1 VGRAGVRAQRERRG
15 GGGERMS
22 GMSSPGA
29 SKPEDE
35 TSMNAITASARPATH
50 ARTSTR
56 SRLRVPAARTWLAAG
71 QWLVTLLLCAFLIV
85 PVVMSIM
92 AGLTVNYFK
101 GLSSGLT
108 LRWLV
113 EVWTQ
118 YHGSVWLSLEVA
130 AATLLITLLTG
141 VPAGYVLA
149 RSKTRLSR
157 IIEECLVLPI
167 ALPGLASA
175 LALLVVYG
183 GFTRFRMSAAF
194 IVVGHVVFTLPFMVR
209 AVAAICASSDLRML
223 EEGAASLGA
232 NFFERFVTI
241 VLPNA
246 RPGIVAGA
254 LAVLTL
260 SIGEFNLTWMLHTPD
275 TKTLPVGLADT
286 YASLR
291 IEIGSAYTILF
302 FIMTMPLLVA
312 MQWLGVDATGQRGA
326 AKKRGGVSS
335 AEPASMSASTPSPG
349 SITTP

>member
-1 VGRAGVRAQRERRG
+1 MNPLTDTVPSPASRPRPRPLPRISSRA
-15 GGGERMS
+15 
-22 GMSSPGA
+22 
-29 SKPEDE
+29 
-35 TSMNAITASARPATH
+35 
-50 ARTSTR
+50 
-56 SRLRVPAARTWLAAG
+56 LLAAG

-85 PVVMSIM
+85 PVVMSIV

-101 GLSSGLT
+101 GVSSGLT
-108 LRWLV
+108 LRWLA
-113 EVWTQ
+113 EVWAQ
-118 YHGSVWLSLEVA
+118 YNGSVLLSLEVA
-130 AATLLITLLTG
+130 ALTLAVTLITG
-141 VPAGYVLA
+141 VPAGYALA
-149 RSKTRLSR
+149 RSKTRAAR
-157 IIEECLVLPI
+157 FIEELLVLPI

-183 GFTRFRMSAAF
+183 GFTAFRMSVLF

-209 AVAAICASSDLRML
+209 AVAAVCASSDLRTL

-232 NFFERFVTI
+232 TFVQRFLTI

-312 MQWLGVDATGQRGA
+312 MQWFGVDATGQRNTTKPRRPRA
-326 AKKRGGVSS
+326 ANLPNPSS
-335 AEPASMSASTPSPG
+335 LSDESP
-349 SITTP
+349 

>member
-1 VGRAGVRAQRERRG
+1 MTALPRQHREEDRMDSLLKPDVPSAPDLPEPPSATNGGPGTARRRLALPSARAWIAGV
-15 GGGERMS
+15 
-22 GMSSPGA
+22 
-29 SKPEDE
+29 
-35 TSMNAITASARPATH
+35 
-50 ARTSTR
+50 
-56 SRLRVPAARTWLAAG
+56 
-71 QWLVTLLLCAFLIV
+71 QWLVTLATCAFLVV
-85 PVVMSIM
+85 PVVMSIV
-92 AGLTVNYFK
+92 AGLTVNYFR
-101 GLSSGLT
+101 GVASGLT
-108 LRWLV
+108 LRWLE

-118 YHGSVWLSLEVA
+118 YHASVFLSLEVA
-130 AATLLITLLTG
+130 AATLAITLATG
-141 VPAGYVLA
+141 VPAGYALA
-149 RSKTRLSR
+149 RSRTRVSR
-157 IIEECLVLPI
+157 MIEELLVMPV

-183 GFTRFRMSAAF
+183 GFSAFRMSAAF

-209 AVAAICASSDLRML
+209 PVAAVCASSDLRTL

-232 NFFERFVTI
+232 TFMQRFFTI

-291 IEIGSAYTILF
+291 IEVGSAYTILF

-312 MQWLGVDATGQRGA
+312 MQWFGVDAGA
-326 AKKRGGVSS
+326 SGAGRKRFGPTQQNKD
-335 AEPASMSASTPSPG
+335 AEP
-349 SITTP
+349 

>member
-1 VGRAGVRAQRERRG
+1 
-15 GGGERMS
+15 
-22 GMSSPGA
+22 MSSMSRPGA
-29 SKPEDE
+29 SQPDDD
-35 TSMNAITASARPATH
+35 TPMNSITASARSVTQPGTRA
-50 ARTSTR
+50 R
-56 SRLRVPAARTWLAAG
+56 SRLRAPGARTWLAAG

-85 PVVMSIM
+85 PVIMSIM

-101 GLSSGLT
+101 GVSSGLT
-108 LRWLV
+108 LRWLI

-130 AATLLITLLTG
+130 AATLVITLLTG

-149 RSKTRLSR
+149 RSRTRLSR
-157 IIEECLVLPI
+157 IIEEFLVLPI

-175 LALLVVYG
+175 LALLVIYG
-183 GFTRFRMSAAF
+183 GFTRLRMSAAF

-209 AVAAICASSDLRML
+209 AVAAVCASSDLRTL

-232 NFFERFVTI
+232 SFFTRFVTI

-260 SIGEFNLTWMLHTPD
+260 SIGEFNLTWMLHTPE

-326 AKKRGGVSS
+326 AAKRGNASAAKRVANDVKTDVAINAAYPATNTSARPSS
-335 AEPASMSASTPSPG
+335 NSVDTP
-349 SITTP
+349 

>member
-1 VGRAGVRAQRERRG
+1 MLDNDTRMNSVAQTINAPNAPHKQRHKRALALPSLRA
-15 GGGERMS
+15 
-22 GMSSPGA
+22 
-29 SKPEDE
+29 
-35 TSMNAITASARPATH
+35 
-50 ARTSTR
+50 
-56 SRLRVPAARTWLAAG
+56 WLAAG

-85 PVVMSIM
+85 PVVMSIL
-92 AGLTVNYFK
+92 AGLTVNYFQ
-101 GLSSGLT
+101 GIASGLT
-108 LRWLV
+108 LRWLG

-118 YHGSVWLSLEVA
+118 YHASVFLSLEVA
-130 AATLLITLLTG
+130 LATLVITLLTG

-149 RSKTRLSR
+149 RSETRLSR
-157 IIEECLVLPI
+157 IIEEFLVLPI

-183 GFTRFRMSAAF
+183 GFTMFRTSVAF

-209 AVAAICASSDLRML
+209 AVAAVCAGSDLRTL

-232 NFFERFVTI
+232 NFFQRFVTI

-246 RPGIVAGA
+246 KPGIVAGA

-291 IEIGSAYTILF
+291 IEVGSAYTILF
-302 FIMTMPLLVA
+302 FLMTMPLLVA
-312 MQWLGVDATGQRGA
+312 MQWLGVDATGQRRAA
-326 AKKRGGVSS
+326 AKRRAKRARGALTS
-335 AEPASMSASTPSPG
+335 PDSTRPDD
-349 SITTP
+349 TP

>member
-1 VGRAGVRAQRERRG
+1 MDPRRFLY
-15 GGGERMS
+15 EH
-22 GMSSPGA
+22 
-29 SKPEDE
+29 ED
-35 TSMNAITASARPATH
+35 TSMNSFIPDVSTSVTASAA
-50 ARTSTR
+50 TSTPSAPR
-56 SRLRVPAARTWLAAG
+56 RAHPRLSTRTLLAAA

-85 PVVMSIM
+85 PVVMSIT

-101 GLSSGLT
+101 GVASGLT
-108 LRWLV
+108 LRWLI

-118 YHGSVWLSLEVA
+118 YHASVFLSLEVA
-130 AATLLITLLTG
+130 AATLAITLLTG

-149 RSKTRLSR
+149 RSKTRLAR
-157 IIEECLVLPI
+157 LIEEFLVLPI

-183 GFTRFRMSAAF
+183 GFTMFRMSVAF

-209 AVAAICASSDLRML
+209 AVAAVCASSDLRTL

-232 NFFERFVTI
+232 TFVQRFVTI
-241 VLPNA
+241 VLPNG

-312 MQWLGVDATGQRGA
+312 MQWLGVDATGQRSA
-326 AKKRGGVSS
+326 TAKHRVLRSKRPDRLN
-335 AEPASMSASTPSPG
+335 EMP
-349 SITTP
+349 

>member
-1 VGRAGVRAQRERRG
+1 MNGASPEPGVREQTDDLSMNSVTA
-15 GGGERMS
+15 
-22 GMSSPGA
+22 SSP
-29 SKPEDE
+29 SSP
-35 TSMNAITASARPATH
+35 SQ
-50 ARTSTR
+50 
-56 SRLRVPAARTWLAAG
+56 PAAGPRARRAWPSTRTWLAAG

-85 PVVMSIM
+85 PVVMSIV

-101 GLSSGLT
+101 GVSSGLT

-118 YHGSVWLSLEVA
+118 YHASVWLSLEVA
-130 AATLLITLLTG
+130 AATLVVTLLTG

-149 RSKTRLSR
+149 RSKTRFAR
-157 IIEECLVLPI
+157 IVEEFLVLPI

-175 LALLVVYG
+175 LALLVIYG
-183 GFTRFRMSAAF
+183 GFTAFRMSAAF

-209 AVAAICASSDLRML
+209 AVAAVCASSDLRTL

-232 NFFERFVTI
+232 GFFTRFVTI

-286 YASLR
+286 YASMR

-312 MQWLGVDATGQRGA
+312 MQWLGVDATGQRSA
-326 AKKRGGVSS
+326 SKQRAVSS
-335 AEPASMSASTPSPG
+335 AKPTDTP
-349 SITTP
+349 

>member
-1 VGRAGVRAQRERRG
+1 MNSVAQTTNTPQMQHKRVFTLPSLRA
-15 GGGERMS
+15 
-22 GMSSPGA
+22 
-29 SKPEDE
+29 
-35 TSMNAITASARPATH
+35 
-50 ARTSTR
+50 
-56 SRLRVPAARTWLAAG
+56 WLSAG

-85 PVVMSIM
+85 PVVMSIV
-92 AGLTVNYFK
+92 AGLTVNYFQ
-101 GLSSGLT
+101 GIASGLT
-108 LRWLV
+108 LRWLG

-118 YHGSVWLSLEVA
+118 YHGSVFLSLEIA
-130 AATLLITLLTG
+130 LATLVVTLLTG

-149 RSKTRLSR
+149 RSETRLSR
-157 IIEECLVLPI
+157 IIEEFLVLPI

-183 GFTRFRMSAAF
+183 GFTMFRTSAAF

-209 AVAAICASSDLRML
+209 AVAAVCASAGLRTL

-232 NFFERFVTI
+232 SFFQRFITI
-241 VLPNA
+241 VLPNV

-254 LAVLTL
+254 LAVVTL
-260 SIGEFNLTWMLHTPD
+260 SIGEFNLTWMLHTPE

-312 MQWLGVDATGQRGA
+312 MQWLGVDATGQRNTRQ
-326 AKKRGGVSS
+326 KKARAVDTSS
-335 AEPASMSASTPSPG
+335 SSEDQP
-349 SITTP
+349 

>member
-1 VGRAGVRAQRERRG
+1 MNSVAQTTNAPQMQHKRAF
-15 GGGERMS
+15 S
-22 GMSSPGA
+22 LPSS
-29 SKPEDE
+29 
-35 TSMNAITASARPATH
+35 
-50 ARTSTR
+50 
-56 SRLRVPAARTWLAAG
+56 RTWLATG

-85 PVVMSIM
+85 PVVMSIL
-92 AGLTVNYFK
+92 AGLTVNYFQ
-101 GLSSGLT
+101 GIASGLT
-108 LRWLV
+108 LRWLG

-118 YHGSVWLSLEVA
+118 YHGSVFLSLEIA
-130 AATLLITLLTG
+130 LATLVITLLTG

-149 RSKTRLSR
+149 RSESRASR
-157 IIEECLVLPI
+157 IIEEFLVLPI

-183 GFTRFRMSAAF
+183 GFTMFRMSIAF

-209 AVAAICASSDLRML
+209 AVAAVCASAGLRTL

-232 NFFERFVTI
+232 SFFQRFITI
-241 VLPNA
+241 VLPNV

-254 LAVLTL
+254 LAVVTL
-260 SIGEFNLTWMLHTPD
+260 SIGEFNLTWMLHTPE

-312 MQWLGVDATGQRGA
+312 MQWLGVDATGQRNTRQ
-326 AKKRGGVSS
+326 KKTRAIDTTSS
-335 AEPASMSASTPSPG
+335 AEDQP
-349 SITTP
+349 

>member
-1 VGRAGVRAQRERRG
+1 
-15 GGGERMS
+15 MS
-22 GMSSPGA
+22 GTLPEPGV
-29 SKPEDE
+29 PEQNDPLP
-35 TSMNAITASARPATH
+35 MNSITARSPSSQRAAGPHTRRAWP
-50 ARTSTR
+50 STR
-56 SRLRVPAARTWLAAG
+56 SWLAAG
-71 QWLVTLLLCAFLIV
+71 QWFVTLLLCAFLIV
-85 PVVMSIM
+85 PVVMSIV

-101 GLSSGLT
+101 GVSSGLT
-108 LRWLV
+108 LRWLI

-118 YHGSVWLSLEVA
+118 YHDSVWLSLEVA
-130 AATLLITLLTG
+130 AATLVVTLLTG

-149 RSKTRLSR
+149 RGKSR
-157 IIEECLVLPI
+157 FARVVEEFLVLPI

-183 GFTRFRMSAAF
+183 GFTAFRMSAAF

-209 AVAAICASSDLRML
+209 AVAAVCASSNLRTL

-232 NFFERFVTI
+232 GFFTRFVTI

-286 YASLR
+286 YASMR

-312 MQWLGVDATGQRGA
+312 MQWLGVDATGQRNA
-326 AKKRGGVSS
+326 SRKRGATFS
-335 AEPASMSASTPSPG
+335 AKPIDTP
-349 SITTP
+349 